1 MDNKRLIIF
10 LILSFSILTLW
21 DSWER
26 HHAPQAVNLGQVANP
41 SQDNVPG
48 APAKAAPSVDTVT
61 ESLTVA
67 SGERLH
73 IKTDLI
79 NAVIDTQG
87 GDLRRLELTQHH
99 ATGDKSKNFVL
110 LDDSQMPKQVYI
122 SQTGLIGDDLPNH
135 KSLYT
140 AKGSEFQLADN
151 SDKLEVRLSWDGGK
165 GVQVDKVYTFHRG
178 SYVVDL
184 NYEIKNGSSVKLDPW
199 VYYQFL
205 HDSIPPPKAMMQ
217 TQTFTGAAYY
227 TDAAKYK
234 KLTFDDMGKA
244 DLSQTAKDGWIGV
257 VQHYFASSWLPQNGV
272 EREYYTKHLNGTLY
286 AVGTKLAVGT
296 IAPGATANVS
306 ARFYSGPQDQ
316 THLKAVAE
324 GMDRTVDYGH
334 LYVIA
339 EPLFWVLS
347 EIQKLVHNWGAA
359 IILLTILIKLAF
371 YPLSAASYRSMAQMR
386 KLAPRLQS
394 MKERYGDD
402 RAKLQ
407 QAMMELY
414 KKEKINPMGGCLP
427 ILVQIP
433 VFISLYWVLQGS
445 IELRQAPFIL
455 WITDLSA
462 PDPYYVLPVI
472 MAATMILQTRLN
484 PTPPDP
490 IQAKVMMIMP
500 VVFSVFFFFFP
511 AGLVLYWLV
520 NNILSILQQWNINR
534 SIDGGRAAT

>member
-1 MDNKRLIIF
+1 MDNKRLITF
-10 LILSFSILTLW
+10 VVLSFCIFTLW
-21 DSWER
+21 DNWVQHNAPKPVKLEQ
-26 HHAPQAVNLGQVANP
+26 AINQDGVPQA
-41 SQDNVPG
+41 S
-48 APAKAAPSVDTVT
+48 AKAASSADPVKD
-61 ESLTVA
+61 SLTPA
-67 SGERLH
+67 SGEQIH
-73 IKTDLI
+73 IKTDMI
-79 NAVIDTQG
+79 NAVINTQG

-99 ATGDKSKNFVL
+99 ATHDKNKNFVL
-110 LDDSQMPKQVYI
+110 LDDSQLPKLVYI

-140 AKGSEFQLADN
+140 TKASDYQLADG

-178 SYVVDL
+178 SYIVDL
-184 NYEIKNGSSVKLDPW
+184 DYQIKNGSSAKIEPW
-199 VYYQFL
+199 VYYQLL
-205 HDSIPPPKAMMQ
+205 HDSTPAPKAMMQ

-227 TDAAKYK
+227 TDAGKYK
-234 KLTFDDMGKA
+234 KLSFDDMGKA
-244 DLSQTAKDGWIGV
+244 DLSQNAKDGWIGI
-257 VQHYFASSWLPQNGV
+257 VQHYFASAWIPQNGM
-272 EREYYTKHLNGTLY
+272 EREYYTKHLDGTLY
-286 AVGTKLAVGT
+286 AVGAKLAVGS
-296 IAPGATANVS
+296 IAPGATANVA
-306 ARFYSGPQDQ
+306 ARLFSGPQEQ

-339 EPLFWVLS
+339 EPLFWILA

-371 YPLSAASYRSMAQMR
+371 FPLSAASYRSMAQMR

-445 IELRQAPFIL
+445 IELRQAPFAL

-462 PDPYYVLPVI
+462 PDPYYVLPIV

-520 NNILSILQQWNINR
+520 NNVLSILQQWHINR
-534 SIDGGRAAT
+534 TIDGGRAA

>member
-10 LILSFSILTLW
+10 LILAFAIITIW
-21 DSWER
+21 DNWEQR
-26 HHAPQAVNLGQVANP
+26 IAPRPAHVEQAANAD
-41 SQDNVPG
+41 SLPG
-48 APAKAAPSVDTVT
+48 APATAALPADAVKD
-61 ESLTVA
+61 SLVA
-67 SGERLH
+67 LTGGDRIS

-99 ATGDKSKNFVL
+99 ATGDRSKNFVL
-110 LDDSQMPKQVYI
+110 LDDSKLPKLVYI

-140 AKGSEFQLADN
+140 ATAKEYKLADN
-151 SDKLEVRLSWDGGK
+151 SDILQVKLSWDGGK
-165 GVQVDKVYTFHRG
+165 GIQVDKVYTFHRG
-178 SYVVDL
+178 SYVIDL
-184 NYEIKNGSSVKLDPW
+184 SYDIKNGSSTKLEPW
-199 VYYQFL
+199 AYYQLL
-205 HDSIPPPKAMMQ
+205 HDSTPLPKAAMQ
-217 TQTFTGAAYY
+217 TQAFMGAAYY
-227 TDAAKYK
+227 THDNKYK

-244 DLSQTAKDGWIGV
+244 DLSQNAKDGWIGV
-257 VQHYFASSWLPQNGV
+257 VQHYFASAWIPQNGID
-272 EREYYTKHLNGTLY
+272 REYYTKHLNGPLY
-286 AVGTKLAVGT
+286 AVGAKLAVGN
-296 IAPGATANVS
+296 IAPGATGNVT
-306 ARFYSGPQDQ
+306 ARLFSGPQEQ
-316 THLKAVAE
+316 AHLQAVAE
-324 GMDRTVDYGH
+324 GMDRTVDYGR

-339 EPLFWVLS
+339 EPLFWLLS
-347 EIQKLVHNWGAA
+347 AIQKLVHNWGVA
-359 IILLTILIKLAF
+359 IILLTVLIKLVF
-371 YPLSAASYRSMAQMR
+371 YPLSAASYRSMAKMR

-394 MKERYGDD
+394 LKERHGDD
-402 RAKLQ
+402 RVKLQ
-407 QAMMELY
+407 QSMMELY

-445 IELRQAPFIL
+445 IELRQAPFML

-490 IQAKVMMIMP
+490 VQAKVMMIMP

-520 NNILSILQQWNINR
+520 NNVLSILQQWHINR